1 MTMFQLDY
9 ANPPQVNTEN
19 AGRLIETLSS
29 SCLLLYEVQQQ
40 QQLLVIP
47 QQHVSLNQYV
57 AQCVAHKNVKPDVT
71 NCGKSPLQ
79 LISVKLELL
88 LL

>member
-1 MTMFQLDY
+1 MTMFQSDY

-29 SCLLLYEVQQQ
+29 SCLLLYEVQQRQ
-40 QQLLVIP
+40 QLVIP

-57 AQCVAHKNVKPDVT
+57 AQCVAHKNVKPD
-71 NCGKSPLQ
+71 GSWPWASADLGLQ
-79 LISVKLELL
+79 HRVC
-88 LL
+88 